1 MRRGSGRDAVT
12 AVIFWLKVR
21 AGWRDPLGVREYP
34 LGNKEAQ
41 RLAAHAA
48 AVGTPWEDL
57 LERHA
62 ALTASD
68 AEYQ

>member
-1 MRRGSGRDAVT
+1 MG
-12 AVIFWLKVR
+12 K
-21 AGWRDPLGVREYP
+21 
-34 LGNKEAQ
+34 KEA
-41 RLAAHAA
+41 RELAARTE

-62 ALTASD
+62 ALIASD